1 MQLHGV
7 QEVLS
12 ISYTSRANFAPN
24 FAETVLLT
32 RYVAELDKIEN
43 NEEISFF

>member
-12 ISYTSRANFAPN
+12 IFYTSRANYAPN
-24 FAETVLLT
+24 FA
-32 RYVAELDKIEN
+32 RYVAELDKIKN
-43 NEEISFF
+43 NEEISFFLIEYL